1 MQPTE
6 TLPRFDALL
15 AARGLQLEA
24 VVTGGAALTLLG
36 IISRGTRDVDL
47 IEPELSQE
55 VLAVARAFAED
66 LRSEGDILRDDWL
79 NNGPAS
85 LAPLLPDGWRC
96 RLRLVFEGSAL
107 RLWAPGRAD
116 LLLTKLFAL
125 CDRGLDLGDCL
136 ALAPSSEELSRA
148 EAWVAAQD
156 LHPDWPAHVKATLHD
171 LAQRLG
177 HGL

>member
-15 AARGLQLEA
+15 AARGLRLEA
-24 VVTGGAALTLLG
+24 VVTGGAALALLG

-47 IEPELSQE
+47 IEPELSRS
-55 VLAVARAFAED
+55 VLEASKTFAEE
-66 LRSEGDILRDDWL
+66 LRSAGDTLRDDWL

-85 LAPLLPDGWRC
+85 LAPLLPEGWRG
-96 RLRLVFEGSAL
+96 RLQLVFEGQAV
-107 RLWAPGRAD
+107 RLWALGRPE

-136 ALAPSSEELSRA
+136 ALGPNPDELARA
-148 EAWVAAQD
+148 EVWVATQD
-156 LHPDWPAHVKATLHD
+156 LHPEWPTHVQVTFQD
-171 LAQRLG
+171 LARRLG